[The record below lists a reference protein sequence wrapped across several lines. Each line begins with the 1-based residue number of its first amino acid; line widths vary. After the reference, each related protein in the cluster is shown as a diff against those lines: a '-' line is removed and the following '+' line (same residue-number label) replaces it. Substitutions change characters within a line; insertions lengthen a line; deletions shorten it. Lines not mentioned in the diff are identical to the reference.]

1 MSAICYDNPMRRHSA
16 IPQAWRGIIA
26 GQLLGLASLCA
37 SAAELPIFDAHI
49 HYSHTTWDAVP
60 PREAVALLRRAGVRR
75 ALVSSSDDD
84 GTQKLLAEAPD
95 LVIPELRPYRTVADV
110 ATWTSDEGVVRYVEE
125 RLKRYRYVAIGEFH
139 LHGADAERPVVR
151 RLVELARRHGLFLHA
166 HSDADAITR
175 LFRHDAEAR
184 ILWAHA
190 GFEAPEKVREMLRR
204 HANLWCELA
213 FRTDH
218 APDGELDPRWR
229 ALFMEFPDRFMI
241 GTDTYIADR
250 WPYVI
255 EHARLA
261 RQWLATLP
269 RDVAERIAYRN
280 GEALFG
286 KVLVDSKSNRRDAET
301 QSYTR

>member
-1 MSAICYDNPMRRHSA
+1 LQGITRAAAGFLLMSAA
-16 IPQAWRGIIA
+16 AA
-26 GQLLGLASLCA
+26 LF
-37 SAAELPIFDAHI
+37 AAELPIFDAHI

-60 PREAVALLRRAGVRR
+60 PREAIALLRRAGVRR

-95 LVIPELRPYRTVADV
+95 LVIPELRPYRTVEDT
-110 ATWTSDEGVVRYVEE
+110 ATWVSDEGIVGYVEA
-125 RLKRYRYVAIGEFH
+125 RLKRHRYVAIGEFH
-139 LHGADAERPVVR
+139 LYGADADRPVVR
-151 RLVELARRHGLFLHA
+151 RLVELARGYGLFLHA
-166 HSDADAITR
+166 HSDADAIER
-175 LFRHDAEAR
+175 LFRHDSQAR

-190 GFEAPEKVREMLRR
+190 GFEPPETVREMLRR
-204 HANLWCELA
+204 HSNLWCELA

-218 APDGELDPRWR
+218 APGGELDPRWR
-229 ALFMEFPDRFMI
+229 ALFLEFPDRFMV

-250 WPYVI
+250 WPHVI

-280 GEALFG
+280 GEALFAR
-286 KVLVDSKSNRRDAET
+286 KR
-301 QSYTR
+301 